1 VEEGDAM
8 NELSGIA
15 KSDSDRVGA
24 VSPELVAPPM
34 TYDCFENSDA
44 IARKGQP

>member
-1 VEEGDAM
+1 VEEGDAI

-15 KSDSDRVGA
+15 KSEIDRVGA

-34 TYDCFENSDA
+34 TFHCFDNSDT